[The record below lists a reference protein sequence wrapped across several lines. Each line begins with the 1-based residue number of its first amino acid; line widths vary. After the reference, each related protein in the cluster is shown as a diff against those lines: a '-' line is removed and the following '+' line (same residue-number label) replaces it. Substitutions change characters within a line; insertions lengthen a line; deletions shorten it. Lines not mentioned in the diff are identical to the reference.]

1 MFKSTPESSCVN
13 NMFVNVLTRNAVI
26 EYKDGSIY
34 NYENVPFAGR
44 FEYAKGL
51 KSVGSWVN
59 TYLLNTN
66 FNAKGVTCEFIGYN
80 DMDHLAEFA
89 V

>member
-34 NYENVPFAGR
+34 NYENVPFAGL

-59 TYLLNTN
+59 TYLLNTK

-80 DMDHLAEFA
+80 DMDQWTEFA

>member
-34 NYENVPFAGR
+34 NYDNVPFAGL

-66 FNAKGVTCEFIGYN
+66 FNAKGVTCEFVGIN
-80 DMDHLAEFA
+80 DMDQIAEFA

>member
-34 NYENVPFAGR
+34 NYDNVPFAGL

-51 KSVGSWVN
+51 KSAGSWVN

-66 FNAKGVTCEFIGYN
+66 FNAKGVTCEFVGIN